1 MARRLRFNGT
11 NSGNGGC
18 PALHED
24 LDTGEWIVQGKPLS
38 RPEDLGQL
46 QYFHDGETAVVVPPE
61 LLVDFGPK
69 EVTRVPK
76 IINLDE
82 FAELFKTF
90 EHSAW
95 RLETRRGY
103 ASDRED
109 ETYREFV
116 ETGTVTW
123 DFDNEWCRN
132 MQAQTAAG
140 KRVGRVRILDDPP
153 TPGQLYLLNN
163 AKRNSATGEDMRN
176 LWRADA
182 ERLQLPA
189 EDFWI
194 FDSRFIALLH
204 FDEAA
209 CKVSNH
215 RSGRGDVNLPLG
227 IAQCKKTGTQ
237 KLHGPKL
244 YMAGKNPSL
253 KECFRRLSMR
263 GTFSPATRSSRT
275 PRATRMRPYVP
286 GCGAKSCC
294 TSPERS
300 SASSCGRRR
309 CTPESARPQRSQPSL
324 TASQA

>member
-24 LDTGEWIVQGKPLS
+24 LDTGEWIVQGKPLTH
-38 RPEDLGQL
+38 PEDLGQL
-46 QYFHDGETAVVVPPE
+46 KHLHDGEIAVAVPPE

-69 EVTRVPK
+69 EITRVPK

-82 FAELFKTF
+82 FAQLFKTF

-123 DFDNEWCRN
+123 DPDDEWCRN
-132 MQAQTAAG
+132 MRAQTTAG
-140 KRVGRVRILDDPP
+140 KRVGRVRIVDNPP
-153 TPGQLYLLNN
+153 TTGQLYLLDN

-204 FDEAA
+204 FDEADTLLHVELITNPA
-209 CKVSNH
+209 EVM
-215 RSGRGDVNLPLG
+215 RY
-227 IAQCKKTGTQ
+227 AQVRDAA
-237 KLHGPKL
+237 LHHSSPYEEFAAL
-244 YMAGKNPSL
+244 VAAT
-253 KECFRRLSMR
+253 KE
-263 GTFSPATRSSRT
+263 
-275 PRATRMRPYVP
+275 
-286 GCGAKSCC
+286 
-294 TSPERS
+294 
-300 SASSCGRRR
+300 
-309 CTPESARPQRSQPSL
+309 
-324 TASQA
+324 

>member
-11 NSGNGGC
+11 NSGSGGC

-24 LDTGEWIVQGKPLS
+24 LDTGEWIVQGKPLT

-46 QYFHDGETAVVVPPE
+46 QHFHDGEIAVVVPPE

-82 FAELFKTF
+82 FAQLFKAF

-123 DFDNEWCRN
+123 DLDNEWCRN
-132 MQAQTAAG
+132 MRAQTAAG
-140 KRVGRVRILDDPP
+140 KRVGRVRIVDDPP
-153 TPGQLYLLNN
+153 TTGQLYLLNN

-182 ERLQLPA
+182 ERLQLPH

-204 FDEAA
+204 FDEADA
-209 CKVSNH
+209 LLHVELITNPAEVM
-215 RSGRGDVNLPLG
+215 RY
-227 IAQCKKTGTQ
+227 AQVRDAA
-237 KLHGPKL
+237 LHH
-244 YMAGKNPSL
+244 S
-253 KECFRRLSMR
+253 
-263 GTFSPATRSSRT
+263 SPYEEFAALVAAT
-275 PRATRMRPYVP
+275 
-286 GCGAKSCC
+286 
-294 TSPERS
+294 E
-300 SASSCGRRR
+300 
-309 CTPESARPQRSQPSL
+309 E
-324 TASQA
+324 